1 MAFYLE
7 VSMDWI
13 SVNEQMPTVGD
24 YGYVRVLVFC
34 QSNKYVGEME
44 YTFPQYAK
52 TEKGKAPRWQWGGRI
67 SPWAV
72 THWMPL
78 PPAPV
83 TE

>member
-1 MAFYLE
+1 MG
-7 VSMDWI
+7 WI
-13 SVNEQMPTVGD
+13 SVDEQMPTVGD
-24 YGYVRVLVFC
+24 NGCVRALAFC

-52 TEKGKAPRWQWGGRI
+52 TENGKAPRCQRGGRI
-67 SPWAV
+67 RHWAV